1 MCLLLKLHNR
11 FGLNIGN
18 TSRRA
23 FADPEAFSQ
32 IVNLDVDLVR
42 DMATLLDAINCGF
55 ELSPEA
61 FQARA
66 DDWLDRW
73 HASNMSWNVLS
84 PYAVKIIMNHVTK
97 LINHARA
104 RHCRKHLGQRKGLN
118 ISTTVGLF
126 CTNLAKIFL
135 VL

>member
-11 FGLNIGN
+11 FGPNIGN

-23 FADPEAFSQ
+23 FADPEKFSE
-32 IVNLDVDLVR
+32 IVNLDVGLVR

-73 HASNMSWNVLS
+73 HASKMSWNVLS
-84 PYAVKIIMNHVTK
+84 PYAVKNYHE
-97 LINHARA
+97 
-104 RHCRKHLGQRKGLN
+104 
-118 ISTTVGLF
+118 
-126 CTNLAKIFL
+126 
-135 VL
+135 

>member
-1 MCLLLKLHNR
+1 MYLLLKLHNR

-23 FADPEAFSQ
+23 FADPQAFSE

-84 PYAVKIIMNHVTK
+84 PYAVKIIMNHVTNS
-97 LINHARA
+97 INRVRA
-104 RHCRKHLGQRKGLN
+104 GHCRKLLGQRKGLN
-118 ISTTVGLF
+118 IFTTVGLF
-126 CTNLAKIFL
+126 
-135 VL
+135 